1 MAKFVKWVEAGPDE
15 LLEDVAVRSLDSRL
29 QPVMHYV
36 PLAAKH
42 PERDV
47 ENVHQMRVWARR
59 ATAAMSLY
67 KELLPKR
74 RRKWINAQLK
84 AIRRAANDA
93 RDDDVFL
100 QRLADDTQHA
110 AAVRPLLD
118 KVRSHRQESQR
129 PIVAIWKELFELNR
143 FPRRCV
149 KLLRKVRLRD
159 AAADAG
165 PLRFGPWAA
174 RRIQPAL
181 DAFFAAAGADLSDVN
196 ALHRFRIAGKKLR
209 YAVELLAPAFDESL
223 RTQAYPAMQ
232 NLQERLGKINDVAS
246 AQARLKRWLEQAN
259 GSEHATYLQEMLSQE
274 QQRLEQLRTEFLA
287 WWNVGREA
295 ELRQLLTLHP
305 LTPAVE

>member
-118 KVRSHRQESQR
+118 KVRSHREMAVSNKDQ
-129 PIVAIWKELFELNR
+129 A
-143 FPRRCV
+143 CT
-149 KLLRKVRLRD
+149 
-159 AAADAG
+159 A
-165 PLRFGPWAA
+165 
-174 RRIQPAL
+174 RIQ
-181 DAFFAAAGADLSDVN
+181 DWGHS
-196 ALHRFRIAGKKLR
+196 
-209 YAVELLAPAFDESL
+209 
-223 RTQAYPAMQ
+223 M
-232 NLQERLGKINDVAS
+232 
-246 AQARLKRWLEQAN
+246 
-259 GSEHATYLQEMLSQE
+259 
-274 QQRLEQLRTEFLA
+274 
-287 WWNVGREA
+287 
-295 ELRQLLTLHP
+295 
-305 LTPAVE
+305 